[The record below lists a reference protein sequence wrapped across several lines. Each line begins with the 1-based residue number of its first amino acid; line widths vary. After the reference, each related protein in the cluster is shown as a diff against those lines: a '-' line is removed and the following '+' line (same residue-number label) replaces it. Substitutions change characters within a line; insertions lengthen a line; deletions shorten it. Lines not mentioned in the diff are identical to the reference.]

1 MNVDIAL
8 FGSSDVRR
16 EILRR
21 FFGRPG
27 VVRHPREL
35 ARELQRS
42 PTIVARELDRLERA
56 GILTSERIG
65 RARRYR
71 VDDASPIAAEVRSL
85 VQKTIGIEAR
95 LRDALSGLA
104 GVRQAFVY
112 GSYARGDDRPAS
124 DLDLFVVG
132 EVDLEDLTERLNR
145 AEGDLARDINVVSYA
160 PDELDRIR
168 AQDSFV
174 QAVLDG
180 PKVWL
185 VDATESVGR

>member
-1 MNVDIAL
+1 MA
-8 FGSSDVRR
+8 RY
-16 EILRR
+16 
-21 FFGRPG
+21 
-27 VVRHPREL
+27 PREL

-56 GILTSERIG
+56 GILASERIG

-95 LRDALSGLA
+95 LQYALSGLA

-124 DLDLFVVG
+124 DVDLFVVG
-132 EVDLEDLTERLNR
+132 EVDLEDLTERLTR

-185 VDATESVGR
+185 VNATERPGR

>member
-1 MNVDIAL
+1 MNVDVPL

-35 ARELQRS
+35 ARELRRS

-56 GILTSERIG
+56 GILISERIG
-65 RARRYR
+65 RTRRYR
-71 VDDASPIAAEVRSL
+71 VDDMSPIAAEVRSL

-95 LRDALSGLA
+95 LRDALSGLV

-132 EVDLEDLTERLNR
+132 DIDQEDLTERLSR
-145 AEGDLARDINVVSYA
+145 VESDLGRDVNVVSYSPA
-160 PDELDRIR
+160 ELNRIR
-168 AQDSFV
+168 DQDSFV

-180 PKVWL
+180 PKMWL
-185 VDATESVGR
+185 VDATDRDPK